1 MFIGMI
7 VIVDYEGELFP
18 GRILEFVGSEVRVS
32 CVQKSSSKGSTWKW
46 PRMPDVTD
54 YPYCDVKFKNV
65 CLNEVQGSSRNSTF
79 HVAELDDVWGKT
91 VAMHWSM
98 HSSMRYI

>member
-32 CVQKSSSKGSTWKW
+32 CMQKSSSKGSTWKW

-65 CLNEVQGSSRNSTF
+65 C
-79 HVAELDDVWGKT
+79 
-91 VAMHWSM
+91 
-98 HSSMRYI
+98 